1 MGVTTALEWLSSCS
15 GCEIAIL
22 NIGEALVPLLT
33 EHLDIVHA
41 PVIMDHKYYGQC
53 GDEGPHLQI
62 PEAVVGIVTGG
73 VANEEHLEV
82 IEEMR
87 KKCKVLIALGS
98 CATSGGIPALM
109 NGQNGPESFAA
120 VYRTPSTD
128 PGATV
133 PDQVV
138 PKLLDRVYAV
148 DEKVKVDLMLPGCPP
163 NPAHIAEVV
172 ISLLENREPVLPT
185 KSVCDTCPTRREGK
199 GGVTKVKR
207 FTENAEFDPHK
218 PVSEMRCLLE
228 QGFVCMGPVTAA
240 GCAKYGAPSCIEARV
255 PCRGCFGPVR
265 PDGNQMLDMMNALAS
280 NGIDTKSVV
289 DRRSLLRFSGAHG
302 NLRPKK
308 KAAVKQGA

>member
-15 GCEIAIL
+15 GCEIAVL

-53 GDEGPHLQI
+53 GDEGEHLQI

-82 IEEMR
+82 LEEMR
-87 KKCKVLIALGS
+87 KKCKILIALGS
-98 CATSGGIPALM
+98 CATQGGIPALM
-109 NGQNGPESFAA
+109 NGQDSAESFDAI
-120 VYRTPSTD
+120 YRTPSTD
-128 PGATV
+128 PGASR
-133 PDQVV
+133 PDQIV
-138 PKLLDRVYAV
+138 PKLLDRTYALN
-148 DEKVKVDLMLPGCPP
+148 EKVKIDLQLPGCPP

-199 GGVTKVKR
+199 GSVSKVKR
-207 FTENAEFDPHK
+207 YIENAEFDPTK

-228 QGFVCMGPVTAA
+228 QGFMCMGPVTAA

-265 PDGNQMLDMMNALAS
+265 PDGNQLLDMMNALAS

-289 DRRSLLRFSGAHG
+289 DRRSILRFSGAHG

-308 KAAVKQGA
+308 KAAVKEEA